1 MRITRVEVYGY
12 DLTYA
17 HGEYVMSSGRSAR
30 AQASTLVRII
40 TDVGLE
46 GWGESCPLA
55 GTYLP
60 TFPGAVRAAIAELAP
75 ALLGLDPR
83 ELGVV
88 NARMDAVL
96 LGQPAAKSP
105 LDIACWDI
113 LGRSLGVPVATLLG
127 GRLSERFPL
136 YMAVPVGTPEAVAAF
151 VRDRRTD
158 GIRHFQLKVGDD
170 PHEDVRRTRSALE
183 AAGDD
188 SVVVADANG
197 GWSLQDA
204 LIAVRELESLPVY
217 LEQPCRSLA
226 DCLHVRRATSL
237 PMIYDESVT
246 GPESLLTVVRD
257 GGGGAVN
264 LKIGK
269 VGGLTR
275 ARLMR
280 DLAAELGVALTIED
294 TWGGDVTT
302 AAVSHLA
309 ASTPPRSRFTVSF
322 FNDWTREHVA
332 GHRPRSD
339 QGFGSAPLEPGLGV
353 DVELGALGDPLITVG

>member
-1 MRITRVEVYGY
+1 MQIARVEVFEY

-17 HGEYVMSSGRSAR
+17 FGTYAMSGGRR
-30 AQASTLVRII
+30 AHSQSSTLVRVV
-40 TDVGLE
+40 TDTGLE

-60 TFPGAVRAAIAELAP
+60 TSAGAVRAAIAELAP
-75 ALLGLDPR
+75 ALLGADPR
-83 ELGVV
+83 ELADV

-105 LDIACWDI
+105 LDVACWDI
-113 LGRSLGVPVATLLG
+113 LGRSLGMPVATLLG
-127 GRLSERFPL
+127 GRLNERFPL
-136 YMAVPVGTPEAVAAF
+136 YMAVPVGTPEAIAAF
-151 VRDRRTD
+151 VRDRRGE
-158 GIRHFQLKVGDD
+158 GIRHFQLKVGEH
-170 PHEDVRRTRSALE
+170 PREDAARTRAALA
-183 AAGDD
+183 AAGEN

-204 LIAVRELESLPVY
+204 LIAVRELESLPIY

-226 DCLHVRRATSL
+226 DCVHVRRATSL

-246 GPESLLTVVRD
+246 GPETLLAAARE

-280 DLAAELGVALTIED
+280 DLATDLGVALTIED
-294 TWGGDVTT
+294 TWGGDITT

-309 ASTPPRSRFTVSF
+309 ASTPPRSLFTASF
-322 FNDWTREHVA
+322 FNDWTREHMA
-332 GHRPRSD
+332 GYRPRSEH
-339 QGFGSAPLEPGLGV
+339 GFGSAGHEPGLGV
-353 DVELGALGDPLITVG
+353 DVDVDALGEALLTVG